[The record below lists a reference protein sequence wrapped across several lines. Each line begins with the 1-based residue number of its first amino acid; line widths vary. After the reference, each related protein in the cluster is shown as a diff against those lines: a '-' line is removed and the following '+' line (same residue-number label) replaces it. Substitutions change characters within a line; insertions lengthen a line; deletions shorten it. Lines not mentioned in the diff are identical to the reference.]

1 MACRRRIDTSPR
13 GTSGSRQALAKSAMQ
28 TTLQSTQRLCRS
40 QGLRSQS
47 VNVRALCFSYSPRLH
62 TLCRGHLR
70 CSNRQASA
78 HTSLAG
84 CSPQICRASQPEAS
98 IDQDSDLVGE
108 DAAFFDVEKQT
119 TKSWTLFTGLLLGV
133 LGLMYVVRPATL
145 PQRQLGFIFCCCCT
159 QLPLHCVQ
167 AWVDPDTGVA
177 NNFLDSLKG
186 ISSNPE
192 VVMLLIL
199 GVFAAS
205 HSGLAYLRP
214 WGKLHALNTL
224 YKFAN
229 LPIALQPFCCSCK
242 HQMQVQSFHPL
253 CHEQS
258 SPTVSGCLQELLSF
272 LLRVA
277 LQMCR

>member
-1 MACRRRIDTSPR
+1 MLENST
-13 GTSGSRQALAKSAMQ
+13 MQ
-28 TTLQSTQRLCRS
+28 TTLHSTQRLCRS
-40 QGLRSQS
+40 QVLRSQS
-47 VNVRALCFSYSPRLH
+47 VNVRAPCFSYSPRLH

-70 CSNRQASA
+70 CSSRQSSA
-78 HTSLAG
+78 HTSLPG
-84 CSPQICRASQPEAS
+84 RSPQICRASQPEAS

-108 DAAFFDVEKQT
+108 DAAFFDVKKQT
-119 TKSWTLFTGLLLGV
+119 TKSWTLFMGLLLGV
-133 LGLMYVVRPATL
+133 LGLIYVVRPATL

-159 QLPLHCVQ
+159 QLPLYCVQ

-214 WGKLHALNTL
+214 WGKLHALNI
-224 YKFAN
+224 AN
-229 LPIALQPFCCSCK
+229 CIAA
-242 HQMQVQSFHPL
+242 
-253 CHEQS
+253 
-258 SPTVSGCLQELLSF
+258 F
-272 LLRVA
+272 LLF
-277 LQMCR
+277 LQAPDAGPKLSSLVP